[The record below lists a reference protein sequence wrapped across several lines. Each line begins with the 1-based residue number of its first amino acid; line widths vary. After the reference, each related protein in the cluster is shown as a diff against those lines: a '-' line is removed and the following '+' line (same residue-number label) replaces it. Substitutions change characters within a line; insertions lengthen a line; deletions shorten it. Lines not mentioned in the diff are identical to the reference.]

1 VSAQPELGRREAT
14 KQANR
19 AAILEA
25 AREVFAG
32 LGYGAASVRDIVR
45 GTELATG
52 TFYNYFP
59 DKEAVF
65 RVLLEES
72 AAEARAVAR
81 AARRAAGS
89 PEEFIAGAYRAYFAF
104 LAADPQLF
112 SLVRRNAGTV
122 RTQFAEPAFGV
133 SVAELEED
141 LRAAVAAGS
150 VPEHDVGYM
159 AAAMVGA
166 AFELG
171 VRLVERE
178 PPDVEGA
185 TRFATDLFLG
195 GMARSAAATSPGSR
209 RSCS

>member
-1 VSAQPELGRREAT
+1 VSHDAVARAGGAGRREAS

-19 AAILEA
+19 GAILDA
-25 AREVFAG
+25 ARDAFAD

-45 GTELATG
+45 RTDLASG

-65 RVLLEES
+65 RALLEES
-72 AAEARAVAR
+72 VGEARARAR
-81 AARRAAGS
+81 SARRAARS
-89 PEEFIAGAYRAYFAF
+89 LEEFVGDAYRAYFDF
-104 LAADPQLF
+104 LASDRGMF
-112 SLVRRNAGTV
+112 DLVRRNAGTIG
-122 RTQFAEPAFGV
+122 TQFSEPVFGV

-141 LRAAVAAGS
+141 LRDAIAAGA
-150 VPEHDVGYM
+150 VPDHEVGYM

-171 VRLVERE
+171 VKMIERE

-185 TRFATDLFLG
+185 TRFATELFVG
-195 GMARSAAATSPGSR
+195 GVTRLR
-209 RSCS
+209 RDRA